1 MSKSWRIFS
10 DKYQLAR
17 PGGFARGVCV
27 ALSFACLLVAS
38 SLAGAPRFR
47 ESWRQNPPAKM
58 VTVHGSVRNAGGEPE
73 AGATV
78 SLEDEKHSVQA
89 QVTTKDD
96 GTFKLTVERAG
107 TYSVRAEKTGWTGDQ
122 SDPIHLAAGET
133 KRVDLVMENSGQAPF
148 SSKSDAGKT
157 GASASGNKNAAAG
170 ANGIEFSDEPSFT
183 VAGITDR
190 SNLGLHGSDTTAR
203 TSDALARETAGLKS
217 EDAEK
222 RANADAAAL
231 KKYAPAMEAES
242 KGDFA
247 AARDLT
253 QKILAGGDDAEGHHL
268 LGDIDERA
276 NDPLG
281 AVREYE
287 RAARMYASE
296 QNYFD
301 WGAELLLHKAEQPA
315 VEVFG
320 KGVSL
325 HPQSARMLAGLGA
338 AQYAVRSYE
347 DAARSLCKAADLQ
360 PGDTAAYLFLGQMEK
375 TVTGP
380 LVCAE
385 EKLATFA
392 REQPANAVANY
403 YYAISLM
410 KRGKQSRDG
419 GGDSRAAQTLLEKA
433 VTLKPD
439 FGEAFVQL
447 GAVYADRGD
456 FAAAIRNYQRAIAVS
471 PQLSDAHYR
480 LSLAY
485 KRTGDEAGAAR
496 ELAAYQEALKN
507 ESAEAERNG
516 RELKQFMVILRS
528 SAGGTK

>member
-1 MSKSWRIFS
+1 MRENSQLFSCEQEFWRM
-10 DKYQLAR
+10 AW
-17 PGGFARGVCV
+17 
-27 ALSFACLLVAS
+27 
-38 SLAGAPRFR
+38 SLAGCACVVLLFASWLVGAPQFR
-47 ESWRQNPPAKM
+47 ESWSQGAAVKTAM
-58 VTVHGSVRNAGGEPE
+58 VHGSVRNAGGEPE

-78 SLEDEKHSVQA
+78 FLEDEKHTVQA
-89 QVTTKDD
+89 QVITKDD
-96 GTFKLTVERAG
+96 GAFKLTTERAG
-107 TYSVRAEKTGWTGDQ
+107 TYVVRAQKAGWTGDQ
-122 SDPIHLAAGET
+122 SEPIRLAAGET
-133 KRVDLVMENSGQAPF
+133 KRVDLVMENSAQAPTLQP
-148 SSKSDAGKT
+148 DAGKT
-157 GASASGNKNAAAG
+157 GASASDNKNAAAG
-170 ANGIEFSDEPSFT
+170 ANGLEFSDEPNFT

-231 KKYAPAMEAES
+231 KKYAPAMEAQA

-253 QKILAGGDDAEGHHL
+253 QKILARGDDAEGHHL

-301 WGAELLLHKAEQPA
+301 WGAELLLHKAPQPA

-347 DAARSLCKAADLQ
+347 DAARSLCKAADLK
-360 PGDTAAYLFLGQMEK
+360 PGDTAAYSYLGQMEK
-375 TVTGP
+375 TVAGP
-380 LVCAE
+380 LGCAD
-385 EKLATFA
+385 EKLAEFA

-410 KRGKQSRDG
+410 KRGKEERNG
-419 GGDSRAAQTLLEKA
+419 EDSRVAQTLLEKA
-433 VTLKPD
+433 VSLKPD

-447 GAVYADRGD
+447 GTVYADRGD
-456 FAAAIRNYQRAIAVS
+456 FAEAIRNYQRAIAVS
-471 PQLSDAHYR
+471 PQLSDARYR

-485 KRTGDEAGAAR
+485 KRTGDEAGAKR
-496 ELAAYQEALKN
+496 ELAAYQEAVKT
-507 ESAEAERNG
+507 ESAAAEQQG
-516 RELKQFMVILRS
+516 RDLKQFLVILKNS
-528 SAGGTK
+528 PGSTK